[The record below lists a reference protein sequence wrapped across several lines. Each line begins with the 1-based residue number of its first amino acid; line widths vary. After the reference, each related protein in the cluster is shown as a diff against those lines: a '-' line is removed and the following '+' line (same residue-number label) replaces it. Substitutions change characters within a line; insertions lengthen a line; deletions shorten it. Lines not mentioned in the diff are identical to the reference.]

1 MKLTKKAREE
11 LRAVLRNAERARAYI
26 HSDHVAVCYRQS
38 HATTTLHY
46 QRPSDGAALYE
57 VERAYGS
64 DLVGLDVAIERLG
77 SFLATH

>member
-1 MKLTKKAREE
+1 MRLTNKARAE

-26 HSDHVAVCYRQS
+26 HADSTAVCRRDRA
-38 HATTTLHY
+38 ATTTLHY
-46 QRPSDGAALYE
+46 SRRSDGAVLYE

-64 DLVGLDVAIERLG
+64 DLCGLDVAIERLG